1 MIERF
6 IDHTLLKPEAQ
17 KKDIEK
23 LCKDAIDYGF
33 YSVCINP
40 CYVGLAYNA
49 LKSTN
54 VKVAG
59 VLGFPLGAS
68 TSFIKAKEGE
78 TLVNDGATELDMVI
92 NIGAL
97 KDKKFKYVLSDIKE
111 VLNSAGKG
119 ILLKVILE
127 TGLLTHDE
135 KIDACKLVAQT
146 GAHFVKT
153 STGFLGKG
161 ATVEDVKLMRA
172 VVGPSFGVK
181 ASGGIGDYP
190 TAKAMIDAGA
200 TRIGASR
207 SIDIVEGLAMA
218 QDKDGY

>member
-1 MIERF
+1 MIQKY

-17 KKDIEK
+17 GKDIEK
-23 LCKDAIDYGF
+23 LCMEAANYGF
-33 YSVCINP
+33 FSVCVNP
-40 CYVGLAYNA
+40 FYVKLASS
-49 LKSTN
+49 LLTN
-54 VKVAG
+54 TPVKVAG
-59 VLGFPLGAS
+59 VVGFPLGS
-68 TSFIKAKEGE
+68 NKIYIKAKESE
-78 TLVNDGATELDMVI
+78 ALVKDGASELDMVI

-97 KDKKFKYVLSDIKE
+97 KDKDYDLVARDIKE

-135 KIDACKLVAQT
+135 KIDACKVVAQT

-161 ATVEDVKLMRA
+161 ATFEDIKLMRA

-207 SIDIVEGLAMA
+207 SIAIVEGLAMA
-218 QDKDGY
+218 KDKDGY